1 MLEVVGHGVAVT
13 VSSLAETVEIHLH
26 LVIGD
31 KGIFGASYCVAL
43 LFNRVEQVKGV
54 TGRLEGIEVGLVFNL
69 SSKVLVAAPQ
79 DVGEHLEKVGSVASL
94 LGHHILA
101 FGLPPLLGAL

>member
-1 MLEVVGHGVAVT
+1 MVGHGVAVT

-54 TGRLEGIEVGLVFNL
+54 TGRLKGIEFGPDLNL
-69 SSKVLVAAPQ
+69 ASEVLIRAPQ
-79 DVGEHLEKVGSVASL
+79 DSG
-94 LGHHILA
+94 
-101 FGLPPLLGAL
+101 